1 MRLALDTNILAYAE
15 GVGDAKRCTQARLW
29 VRRASA
35 AKVILPSQVLGE
47 LQRVLV
53 LKARRSASDAR
64 AAVLSWSDAFEVAD
78 SNWST
83 LQAALDLCADHQ
95 LAIWDSLILATA
107 AESRCRLLPSEDLQS
122 GFTWR
127 GVTVVNPLRLPVDP
141 LLDELPIP

>member
-1 MRLALDTNILAYAE
+1 MRLALDTDILAYAE
-15 GVGDAKRCTQARLW
+15 GVGDAARCTLARAW

-35 AKVILPSQVLGE
+35 ARVILPSQVLGE

-53 LKARRSASDAR
+53 TKAGRSASVAR
-64 AAVLSWSDAFEVAD
+64 AAVLSWADAFEVAD
-78 SNWST
+78 SNWPA

-107 AESRCRLLPSEDLQS
+107 ADSRCRLLLSEDLQN

-127 GVTVVNPLRLPVDP
+127 GVTVVNPLLVPTDP
-141 LLDELPIP
+141 LLDELPRL